1 MCSTTPD
8 LTALKVEFLLIA
20 YITFLIMTKGL
31 LIAYITFLIMTKGG
45 ERILVNQLLEEV
57 KLLGF
62 LGPCSASERE
72 RRRVVKIVA

>member
-20 YITFLIMTKGL
+20 YITFLIMTKG
-31 LIAYITFLIMTKGG
+31 G
-45 ERILVNQLLEEV
+45 ERILVNQLLEEA

-72 RRRVVKIVA
+72 RRRVVNIVA

>member
-20 YITFLIMTKGL
+20 YITFLIMTKG
-31 LIAYITFLIMTKGG
+31 G
-45 ERILVNQLLEEV
+45 ERILVNQLLEEA

-62 LGPCSASERE
+62 IGPCSASERE

>member
-1 MCSTTPD
+1 MCSTTSD
-8 LTALKVEFLLIA
+8 LTALKVEF
-20 YITFLIMTKGL
+20 L

-45 ERILVNQLLEEV
+45 ERILVNQLLEEA

>member
-20 YITFLIMTKGL
+20 YITFLIMTKG
-31 LIAYITFLIMTKGG
+31 G
-45 ERILVNQLLEEV
+45 ERILVNQLLEEA